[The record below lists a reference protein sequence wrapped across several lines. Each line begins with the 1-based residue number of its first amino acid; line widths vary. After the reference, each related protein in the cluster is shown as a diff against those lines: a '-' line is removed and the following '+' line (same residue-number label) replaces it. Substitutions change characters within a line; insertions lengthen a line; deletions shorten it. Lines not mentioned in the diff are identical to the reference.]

1 MRKTVQNVGLLVIV
15 VALSAV
21 FLLEFGNRQSQ
32 GCVAEG
38 GAKYAAKVYGETISL
53 GEMKAAYV
61 LANGTRYNTQAAR
74 EMKLK
79 ELILQGLIERN
90 LLAREAEKVGYK
102 VTQDE
107 VMERLAG
114 DGVLYVS
121 APIGAPAAI
130 PSGPLKLSFED
141 DKGEFNLENAR
152 RYIQNHLGRT
162 IEEFAKSQIRETL
175 AERMRE
181 TISAAVVVSPT
192 EAWDAYVRE
201 KDKAEIKYVRFDNA
215 FYKQQVVP
223 SAADVDAFIKAHES
237 DINAEYERE
246 KHRYTG
252 LEKQVRARHI
262 LIKADNTEASAEGDA
277 GVSDPAKLAAKAA
290 AKAKAEAA
298 RARALKGED
307 FAKLAQSLS
316 EDTGSAREGGDL
328 GYNTKGK
335 MVASFDD
342 AQFALKPGEISEV
355 VESRFGYHVIKVE
368 GVREGDVPL
377 DEAKREIAQKQLSDT
392 RAGEL
397 AKAAAEQTLGELR
410 SGTSL
415 EQLETELKS
424 EKDAGGDQALAPLVR
439 EARPF
444 GRGGT
449 PIAGADNGELVKAA
463 FALSLDKPLP
473 ETPIKVSDSYVVFK
487 LVSRDEPKKDAFAG
501 AEEQRLLDAL
511 LRRKRAELLDQFVY
525 KLRVQAEKD
534 GDVRI
539 NPEAI
544 RYAAGEETASL

>member
-1 MRKTVQNVGLLVIV
+1 MRKTVQNIGLLVIV

-38 GAKYAAKVYGETISL
+38 GAKYAAQVYGETITL
-53 GEMKAAYV
+53 GEMKAAYIM
-61 LANGTRYNTQAAR
+61 ANGTRYTTQAAR
-74 EMKLK
+74 EMRLK

-102 VTQDE
+102 VTQDD
-107 VMERLAG
+107 VMLRLAQ

-121 APIGAPAAI
+121 APIGAPSSI
-130 PSGPLKLSFED
+130 PNGPVPLSFADE
-141 DKGEFNLENAR
+141 KGEFNLENAR
-152 RYIQNHLGRT
+152 RFIQNRLGRT

-181 TISAAVVVSPT
+181 TISAAVTISPN
-192 EAWDAYVRE
+192 EVWDAYVRE

-215 FYKQQVVP
+215 FYKQQVTP
-223 SAADVDAFIKAHES
+223 TAADVDAYLKAHDA
-237 DINAEYERE
+237 DINAEFERE

-262 LIKADNTEASAEGDA
+262 LFKADTTEPAADA
-277 GVSDPAKLAAKAA
+277 GVSDPTKLAAKAA

-298 RARALKGED
+298 RQRALKGED
-307 FAKLAQSLS
+307 FAKLALSLS

-335 MVASFDD
+335 MVVPFDD
-342 AQFALKPGEISEV
+342 AQFALKPGEISQV

-368 GVREGDVPL
+368 GVREGDVPVE
-377 DEAKREIAQKQLSDT
+377 EAKREIAQKQLVDT

-397 AKAAAEQTLGELR
+397 AKAAAAQTLAELR
-410 SGTSL
+410 QGTTL
-415 EQLETELKS
+415 EQLEASLKS
-424 EKDAGGDQALAPLVR
+424 EKDAGGDHALAPVLR

-444 GRGGT
+444 GRGGS

-463 FALSLDKPLP
+463 FSASLEKPLP
-473 ETPIKVSDSYVVFK
+473 EEPIKVSDSYVVFK
-487 LVSRDEPKKDAFAG
+487 LITRDEPKKEEFAG
-501 AEEQRLLDAL
+501 AEEQRLSDAL
-511 LRRKRAELLDQFVY
+511 LRRKRAEVLDQFVY
-525 KLRVQAEKD
+525 KLRLAAEKG
-534 GDVRI
+534 GDVRV

-544 RYAAGEETASL
+544 RYTAGEETASL